1 MIENL
6 VDKELQVHNEL
17 ELANITQV
25 VNIAF
30 LCLQVEAEKRPSMSH
45 VVGMLKG
52 EMEIEVLPMQ
62 NSRFDDLNSLYG
74 KLKYSSKSLATV
86 SEDFEDKDDQP
97 WFEGISSTDR
107 SSSSTNSNPF
117 RSKYIEL
124 NVVKE

>member
-6 VDKELQVHNEL
+6 VDKALQVHNEL
-17 ELANITQV
+17 EFEKITQV
-25 VNIAF
+25 VNIAL

-62 NSRFDDLNSLYG
+62 NPRLDDLNRSYG
-74 KLKYSSKSLATV
+74 KLKSSSKSLATIL
-86 SEDFEDKDDQP
+86 EDFKDEDDQP
-97 WFEGISSTDR
+97 LFEEISSNDK

-117 RSKYIEL
+117 ESKYIEL
-124 NVVKE
+124 NVVRE